1 MHICFCGIK
10 EALCHMHIF
19 FCEGEEALRHIHICS
34 KYYQIIGRSSLE
46 IMEIIEMSEILN
58 EGTRSR
64 AVSLLNPTKS

>member
-1 MHICFCGIK
+1 MKSKTPYAICT
-10 EALCHMHIF
+10 F
-19 FCEGEEALRHIHICS
+19 FCESEEALRHIHICS

-64 AVSLLNPTKS
+64 TVSH